1 MIIIL
6 YLCFEFI
13 WFYLST
19 CIVSGVRLQG
29 KQQFSV
35 NITTTGRGNENIPAN
50 CYYLCM
56 RHVGV
61 KNEFFDLQNIIVR
74 NASEE
79 IKTMDLQ
86 RKNQPH
92 LL

>member
-1 MIIIL
+1 MGLTLRTKLWKIFKKKKISKKV
-6 YLCFEFI
+6 E
-13 WFYLST
+13 
-19 CIVSGVRLQG
+19 
-29 KQQFSV
+29 KK
-35 NITTTGRGNENIPAN
+35 
-50 CYYLCM
+50 
-56 RHVGV
+56 HVFKMQP
-61 KNEFFDLQNIIVR
+61 KNGFFGLQNIIVR